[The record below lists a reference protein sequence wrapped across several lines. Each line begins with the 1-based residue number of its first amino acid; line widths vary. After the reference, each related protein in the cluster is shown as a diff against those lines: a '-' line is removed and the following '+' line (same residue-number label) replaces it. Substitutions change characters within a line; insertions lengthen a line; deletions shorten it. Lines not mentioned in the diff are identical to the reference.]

1 MLYVENGPRGNL
13 PEPGS
18 LYVYV
23 YVYVMERPSVCFGP
37 LPHVTLSAQRVAP
50 VCE

>member
-1 MLYVENGPRGNL
+1 MLYVENGPIEAIT

-23 YVYVMERPSVCFGP
+23 YV
-37 LPHVTLSAQRVAP
+37 LL
-50 VCE
+50 

>member
-18 LYVYV
+18 LYDYV
-23 YVYVMERPSVCFGP
+23 NVLLIIE
-37 LPHVTLSAQRVAP
+37 
-50 VCE
+50 